1 MWGVSMRLKDWF
13 CIEAF
18 FIPLWVLLGS
28 GLGLIGVRNMS
39 GATEQFWIGATIAVT
54 IMAWATGA
62 RQVSRERSSKE
73 QDNEIEK
80 SLGQLVSVTQPS
92 PVNIIQAAAA
102 KILDLEGQLKQIQR
116 GSPRSITAEQWD
128 AMSSILCELPTHV
141 PQIIVLFRE
150 EYFEAASYAREF
162 ARIFQYH
169 GIGGSILTIASPPLS
184 ADLTGLVLRYESS
197 QRKPDILIRLS
208 RALTLAHIDH
218 REEAVPLPPEL
229 KGFCELVVGRNQ

>member
-1 MWGVSMRLKDWF
+1 MRLKDWL

-18 FIPLWVLLGS
+18 YIPLWVLLGS
-28 GLGLIGVRNMS
+28 FLGLIGVGKMN
-39 GATEQFWIGATIAVT
+39 AVTERFWIVATVAVAM
-54 IMAWATGA
+54 MAWRTGA
-62 RQVSRERSSKE
+62 RQVFRERLSSE
-73 QDNEIEK
+73 QDNQIEK

-116 GSPRSITAEQWD
+116 GSPRSITAAQWD
-128 AMSSILCELPTHV
+128 AMSSILCELPIRV

-162 ARIFQYH
+162 ARLFQYH
-169 GIGGSILTIASPPLS
+169 GIGGSVLTIASPPLS
-184 ADLTGLVLRYESS
+184 ADLTGLILRYESS
-197 QRKPDILIRLS
+197 QRKPDILVRLS

-218 REEAVPLPPEL
+218 REEAVPLPTEL
-229 KGFCELVVGRNQ
+229 RGYCELVVGRSH